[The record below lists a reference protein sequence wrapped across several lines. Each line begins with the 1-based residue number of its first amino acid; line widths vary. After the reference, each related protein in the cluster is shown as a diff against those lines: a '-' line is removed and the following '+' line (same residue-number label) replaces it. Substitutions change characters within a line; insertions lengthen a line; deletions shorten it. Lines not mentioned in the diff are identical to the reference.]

1 MQNKAVSYL
10 IPGLILTYLGLSHI
24 NNFSI
29 LYDGLALLFGGA
41 AIVISIIEF
50 TKGKNN

>member
-1 MQNKAVSYL
+1 MKNKAVSYL
-10 IPGLILTYLGLSHI
+10 IPGLILTYFGLSNL

-29 LYDGLALLFGGA
+29 LYDGLALLFGGV

-50 TKGKNN
+50 TKGKSK